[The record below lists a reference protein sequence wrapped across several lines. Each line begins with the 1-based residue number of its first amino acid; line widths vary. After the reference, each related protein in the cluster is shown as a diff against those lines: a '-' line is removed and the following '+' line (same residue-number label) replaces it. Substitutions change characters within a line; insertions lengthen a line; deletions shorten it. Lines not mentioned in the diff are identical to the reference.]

1 MDKRM
6 DVMDKTTDRMRP
18 EQANL
23 TLVKKRDTGYI
34 CQYTTMTDIGR
45 ELNRIEKFYQFLL
58 RVYPAIQRRIRRWR
72 DKFPQKSD
80 RRSNREI
87 IKDEYQPEDS
97 SGDRLEI
104 GDIVKVL
111 SYSQIRSTLDDRG
124 VFKNLSFQE
133 PMEKYCN
140 NTYEVLKIPQY
151 VLNNGGRKINKCK
164 DLVILR
170 GLYCNGKGMITHEGC
185 DMCCLHYWK
194 TDWLRKI
201 G

>member
-1 MDKRM
+1 
-6 DVMDKTTDRMRP
+6 MDKTTDRMRL
-18 EQANL
+18 EQDHLAF
-23 TLVKKRDTGYI
+23 VKKRDIGYF

-45 ELNRIEKFYQFLL
+45 ELNRIEKFYQILL

-72 DKFPQKSD
+72 RKFPQKSD

-87 IKDEYQPEDS
+87 IINEYQPEDS
-97 SGDRLEI
+97 SGDTLKI
-104 GDIVKVL
+104 GDMVKVL
-111 SYSQIRSTLDDRG
+111 SYSQIRSTLNDRG

-164 DLVILR
+164 DVVILR
-170 GLYCNGKGMITHEGC
+170 GLYCNGKGMMTHEGC

-194 TDWLRKI
+194 TDWLKKI
-201 G
+201 V